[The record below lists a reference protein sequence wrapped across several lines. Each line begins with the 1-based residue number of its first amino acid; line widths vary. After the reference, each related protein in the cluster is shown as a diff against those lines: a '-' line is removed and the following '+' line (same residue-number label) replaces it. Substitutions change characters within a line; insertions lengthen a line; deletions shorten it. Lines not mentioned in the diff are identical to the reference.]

1 MNMRTLDIERAVIRH
16 SVKQAGDRARAEL
29 GLPRRE
35 YVEAR
40 ERFEQQHAAIRE
52 FRKAMA
58 RLIER
63 LSE

>member
-1 MNMRTLDIERAVIRH
+1 MNMSAMAVERAVIRH
-16 SVKQAGDRARAEL
+16 SVKQTGDRARAEL

-40 ERFEQQHAAIRE
+40 ERFEQQHAAVRE
-52 FRKAMA
+52 FHKAMA